1 MSKRARGGL
10 GASSD
15 AAKLQSPE
23 AEAIMVAQVA
33 DAIDAEA
40 AADAAIPLLFAH
52 VNGSLSTAEA
62 GIAADAVPADVIADR
77 QLQHQPCSSLA
88 AFQTEVKPAGP
99 SGALPLSPGRN
110 RQLFLATV
118 TPQSMTCNLS
128 TAIVGQGLK
137 HNLVA
142 VVIARFPV
150 QKGPPARQH
159 VTLCDAHGSTGLTVW
174 NADVHK
180 FPKEV
185 LGGVVT
191 VTRASISLYQGK
203 KNLVLSKDST
213 VQVSTTTPSPMAD
226 WWAAL
231 SQQHPLPL
239 PAALVAADNS
249 IINVFGVLA
258 FVAHEFK
265 EVNGQM
271 RVLTSVH
278 LACQTARFQL
288 RGWDL
293 EHDTMRLID
302 SLKDLVVQVRRV
314 RISCYA
320 ELKVGEILESPLG
333 SSFSQFTDAE
343 LTRHWAE

>member
-1 MSKRARGGL
+1 MNRSSMSKRARGGM

-15 AAKLQSPE
+15 AAKQQSPE

-40 AADAAIPLLFAH
+40 VADADI
-52 VNGSLSTAEA
+52 T
-62 GIAADAVPADVIADR
+62 ADAVPADVIADR
-77 QLQHQPCSSLA
+77 QLQQQPCSSLSA
-88 AFQTEVKPAGP
+88 LQSEVKPAGP
-99 SGALPLSPGRN
+99 TGALPLSPGRN
-110 RQLFLATV
+110 RQLFLASV

-159 VTLCDAHGSTGLTVW
+159 ITLCDSHGSTGLTVW

-231 SQQHPLPL
+231 SQQPPLPL

-302 SLKDLVVQVRRV
+302 SMKDLVVQVRRV

-320 ELKVGEILESPLG
+320 ELKIGEILESPLG
-333 SSFSQFTDAE
+333 SSFTQFEDPE
-343 LTRHWAE
+343 LARHWAE

>member
-1 MSKRARGGL
+1 MSKRARGGM

-15 AAKLQSPE
+15 AAKQPTPE
-23 AEAIMVAQVA
+23 AEANMVAQVA

-40 AADAAIPLLFAH
+40 IVDAADAAQTVVGVEPLL
-52 VNGSLSTAEA
+52 
-62 GIAADAVPADVIADR
+62 
-77 QLQHQPCSSLA
+77 QQQPCSSLA
-88 AFQTEVKPAGP
+88 AFPADAKLPSPVVGAGSPVPLPAAGP
-99 SGALPLSPGRN
+99 AGALPLSPGRN

-128 TAIVGQGLK
+128 NAIVGQGLK

-142 VVIARFPV
+142 IVIACFPV
-150 QKGPPARQH
+150 QNGPPARRH
-159 VTLCDAHGSTGLTVW
+159 ITLCDSHGSTGLTVW
-174 NADVHK
+174 NTDVHK

-203 KNLVLSKDST
+203 KNLVLSKDSS
-213 VQVSTTTPSPMAD
+213 VLVSTTTPSPMAD
-226 WWAAL
+226 WWASLA
-231 SQQHPLPL
+231 QQPPLPL

-258 FVAHEFK
+258 FTTHEFK
-265 EVNGQM
+265 EVNGLM
-271 RVLTSVH
+271 RVVTAVH
-278 LACQTARFQL
+278 LACQTGRFQL

-293 EHDTMRLID
+293 EPSTMELID

-314 RISCYA
+314 RISCFA
-320 ELKVGEILESPLG
+320 ELKIGEILESPSG
-333 SSFSQFTDAE
+333 SSFSKYTDTE